1 MECLLS
7 NWLIMEL
14 AGLDGSVVYM
24 QECYTMFIR
33 VGSMD

>member
-1 MECLLS
+1 MSVVE
-7 NWLIMEL
+7 LIMEL

-24 QECYTMFIR
+24 HECYTMFIC